1 MKPLVLLIFSG
12 AVFAQDPGE
21 GFRQLWNKEL
31 LDKRPPATN
40 PATKNPNES
49 LNRKAVYKPVSK
61 PATTTKQNPKK
72 DTSAKT
78 STATAL
84 SVNDTLLGVTL
95 WRLRRSTGGDNP
107 NTRLLVLPPEGG
119 AGVEYTPERISGD
132 TPVANGDRVRMT
144 IEVPRAGYLYV
155 IDRELYADG
164 TTSAPYLIYPNR
176 LTKPGDNL
184 VAAGRILEIPD
195 SRDRPDHF
203 EVRRGKPNQTAEQ
216 FSILVTPEPL
226 PEKYRASKGPLAID
240 EAEYKK
246 WESQYFVESEI
257 WELDGGTGKSWTEQE
272 KGANG
277 GSKLNQDDPLPQTLY
292 KVNCEPGKA
301 MLVKV
306 PVKMRQ

>member
-1 MKPLVLLIFSG
+1 MKPLVLLVCSG
-12 AVFAQDPGE
+12 AVLAQDPGE

-31 LDKRPPATN
+31 LDKRPGA
-40 PATKNPNES
+40 KNPKES

-61 PATTTKQNPKK
+61 PGPVPVKSDPKPPSTTSSTPKP
-72 DTSAKT
+72 
-78 STATAL
+78 AL
-84 SVNDTLLGVTL
+84 AANDTLLGVTL
-95 WRLRRSTGGDNP
+95 WRLRRSAATDNP
-107 NTRLLVLPPEGG
+107 NTRLLVLPPGG
-119 AGVEYTPERISGD
+119 GDEVEYTPERISGE
-132 TPVANGDRVRMT
+132 TPVADGDRVRLT
-144 IEVPRAGYLYV
+144 IEVPRTGYLYV
-155 IDRELYADG
+155 IDREVYADG
-164 TTSAPYLIYPNR
+164 SISPPYLIYPNR

-184 VAAGRILEIPD
+184 VAAGRVLEIPD
-195 SRDRPDHF
+195 SRDKPNHF
-203 EVRRGKPNQTAEQ
+203 EVRRGKANQTAEQ

-226 PEKYRASKGPLAID
+226 AEKYRAGKGPLPID

-277 GSKLNQDDPLPQTLY
+277 GSKLSQDDPLPQTLY

-306 PVKMRQ
+306 PVKMRR